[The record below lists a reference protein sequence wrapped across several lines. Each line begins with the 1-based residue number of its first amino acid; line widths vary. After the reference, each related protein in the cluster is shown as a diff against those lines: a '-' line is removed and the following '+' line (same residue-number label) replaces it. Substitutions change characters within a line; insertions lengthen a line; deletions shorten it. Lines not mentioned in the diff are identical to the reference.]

1 MKTQKKRA
9 PQPKPYEKPKPKDG
23 KKVVKKTDN
32 PLIEKKP
39 RNFGIGNDIQPKK
52 DLYRFVRWPRYV
64 RLQRQRRV
72 LYKRLK
78 VPPAINQFTKVL
90 DKNTA
95 TQLFKLL
102 VKYKPEDKLDKKKRL
117 LELAKAKVESTK
129 GEKAAKDK
137 KDKKGDKKPITIKYG
152 LNHVTALVEAKE
164 TELVVIA
171 HDVDPIEL
179 VVWLPALCRRMDV
192 PYVIVKGKER
202 LGKLVRKKT
211 AAVIALTAVK
221 NEDKQD
227 LGQLVTLAR
236 SNFNERFDDNKKSV
250 GGGLV
255 GNKALQARRKLEK
268 AIAKEEALKAK
279 S

>member
-9 PQPKPYEKPKPKDG
+9 PTAKPYERPKPKDG
-23 KKVVKKTDN
+23 KKVAKKPDN
-32 PLIEKKP
+32 PLIEKRP
-39 RNFGIGNDIQPKK
+39 RNFGIGGDIQPKR
-52 DLYRFVRWPRYV
+52 DLYRFVRWPKYI

-90 DKNTA
+90 DKNSA

-102 VKYKPEDKLDKKKRL
+102 VKYQPEDKLNKKKRL
-117 LELAKAKVESTK
+117 LELAKAKAEAT
-129 GEKAAKDK
+129 
-137 KDKKGDKKPITIKYG
+137 KKGDKPKEEKKSDSKKPVTLKYG
-152 LNHVTALVEAKE
+152 LNHVTALVEQKKPK
-164 TELVVIA
+164 LVVIA

-179 VVWLPALCRRMDV
+179 VIWLPALCRRMDV
-192 PYVIVKGKER
+192 PYAIVKGKER

-211 AAVIALTAVK
+211 ASVVALIDVK
-221 NEDKQD
+221 NEDKQE
-227 LGQLVTLAR
+227 LSQLANLAHQT
-236 SNFNERFDDNKKSV
+236 FNERFDDLKKAV
-250 GGGLV
+250 GGGLI
-255 GNKALQARRKLEK
+255 GNKALQSRRKLEK

>member
-9 PQPKPYEKPKPKDG
+9 PAAKPYERPKAKDG

-32 PLIEKKP
+32 PLIENKP
-39 RNFGIGNDIQPKK
+39 HNFGIGGDIQPKR
-52 DLYRFVRWPRYV
+52 DLYRFVRWPKYI

-90 DKNTA
+90 DKNSA

-102 VKYKPEDKLDKKKRL
+102 VKYKPEDKLNKKKRL
-117 LELAKAKVESTK
+117 LEVAKAKAETK
-129 GEKAAKDK
+129 KGDKPKDEK
-137 KDKKGDKKPITIKYG
+137 KDKKPVTIKYG
-152 LNHVTALVEAKE
+152 LNHITALVEQKRPL
-164 TELVVIA
+164 LVVIA

-179 VVWLPALCRRMDV
+179 VIWLPALCRRMDI

-211 AAVIALTAVK
+211 ASAVALTAVK
-221 NEDKQD
+221 AEDKQE
-227 LGQLVTLAR
+227 LSQLATLAHQT
-236 SNFNERFDDNKKSV
+236 FNERFDDIKKAV
-250 GGGLV
+250 GGGAV
-255 GNKALQARRKLEK
+255 GNKSLQAKRKLEK